1 MSPIAGDHSKIR
13 VVKHDE
19 ASNLR
24 ACPYIRLCRL
34 MVLCFP
40 LDYQTMEFFK
50 AAVAPFGRLLV
61 WHEGA
66 NKTKTFLDCLV
77 LILER
82 VPHSFVVSQDTVLGG
97 NGRSWAA
104 PIFIIGG

>member
-1 MSPIAGDHSKIR
+1 MSPIAFGDQSIIR
-13 VVKHDE
+13 VVKYDD

-24 ACPYIRLCRL
+24 ASPYIRFCRL

-40 LDYQTMEFFK
+40 LDYQTMEFLK
-50 AAVAPFGRLLV
+50 AAIAPFGRLLV

-77 LILER
+77 LSLER
-82 VPHSFVVSQDTVLGG
+82 VPHSFVVS
-97 NGRSWAA
+97 
-104 PIFIIGG
+104 